1 MTSIGKCRNCF
12 LALSLL
18 ALFCASPQAIQTT
31 SNCPTEPVR
40 PGGEVSLP
48 VAIHR
53 VEPEKPA
60 GISET
65 GKVIL
70 EMVIGTDGSPRDIV
84 VLQAPHPELGRV
96 SIAAARL
103 WKFRPATCHGSP
115 VATIFNI
122 QVTFH

>member
-1 MTSIGKCRNCF
+1 MRNASGIGIGF
-12 LALSLL
+12 LVLPLI
-18 ALFCASPQAIQTT
+18 ALFCASPQTGQHT
-31 SNCPTEPVR
+31 SNCPTAPVR
-40 PGGEVSLP
+40 PGGDVSLP

-60 GISET
+60 GVAET
-65 GKVIL
+65 GRVIL

-84 VLQAPHPELGRV
+84 VLEAPHPELGRV
-96 SIAAARL
+96 SVEAARN
-103 WKFRPATCHGSP
+103 WKFRPAMCHGAP

>member
-1 MTSIGKCRNCF
+1 
-12 LALSLL
+12 
-18 ALFCASPQAIQTT
+18 
-31 SNCPTEPVR
+31 
-40 PGGEVSLP
+40 VSLP

-60 GISET
+60 GVAET
-65 GKVIL
+65 GRVIL
-70 EMVIGTDGSPRDIV
+70 EMVIGIDGSPRDIV

-96 SIAAARL
+96 SVEAARD
-103 WKFRPATCHGSP
+103 WKFRPAMCHGVP